1 MTEWLDIVDETD
13 TVIGRAPRDH
23 VHREGHLHR
32 SAHIALFNSKGQI
45 FVQLRSRFK
54 DMAAGLWDTS
64 AAGHVD
70 SGESYEA
77 CAVRELQEELGV
89 RVDAESLQ
97 SVGQLRPHE
106 RNGFEFTEV
115 YVAFSDQ
122 VLVLQE
128 EEVEDGRWVSLQELD
143 LWMQQRPED
152 FTQVFR
158 VICPMIRHLD
168 GSG

>member
-13 TVIGRAPRDH
+13 TVIGRAPREQI
-23 VHREGHLHR
+23 HRDGHLHR
-32 SAHIALFNSKGQI
+32 SAHIALFNSRGQI

-77 CAVRELQEELGV
+77 CAVRELHEELGV
-89 RVDAESLQ
+89 KLGIDSLQ
-97 SVGQLRPHE
+97 PVGQLTPDE

-115 YVAFSDQ
+115 YAACSDQ
-122 VLVLQE
+122 QLVLQE
-128 EEVEDGRWVSLQELD
+128 EEIEDGRWVTMAELD
-143 LWMQQRPED
+143 LWMQQRPSD

-158 VICPMIRHLD
+158 LICPMIVHL
-168 GSG
+168 GSVG